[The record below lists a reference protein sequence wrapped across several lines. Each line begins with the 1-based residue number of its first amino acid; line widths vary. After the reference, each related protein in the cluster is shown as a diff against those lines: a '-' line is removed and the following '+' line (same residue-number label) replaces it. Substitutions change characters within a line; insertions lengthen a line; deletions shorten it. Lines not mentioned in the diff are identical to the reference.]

1 MTRFK
6 RAVLGCMLIANLGVY
21 AAFALWVLIDGGL
34 PRLPKIDVAAAAPMG
49 IDTVTPAG
57 EASPA
62 PATPVMPVG
71 SPTPGWTPAPISLAP
86 LPTLGA
92 TTEAE
97 LLVEAS
103 PVPTEIVPTDPAR
116 PTDVPEIAPPQA
128 AEPTLALPASARV
141 TGLVGH
147 RQALPLSCEARSA
160 TDWAAFFGVKMDE
173 MEFVRGLP
181 VSDDPDRG
189 FVGDI
194 NGEWGNLPPEAYGVH
209 AAPVARL
216 LRQYG
221 VRAVSQRYMAWD
233 ALRAEIAAGRPV
245 MVWVTGHVEA
255 GEALVYTAGD
265 GRRTIVARFEHT
277 IIVVGY
283 DEDSVIIVDGANT
296 YRRPLERFLQSWW
309 TLRNMAVTAQA

>member
-6 RAVLGCMLIANLGVY
+6 RAVLGFMLIANLGVY
-21 AAFALWVLIDGGL
+21 SAFALWVLIDGGL
-34 PRLPKIDVAAAAPMG
+34 PRLPKIDVAAAAPIV
-49 IDTVTPAG
+49 IDTEAPPAESSPTP
-57 EASPA
+57 P
-62 PATPVMPVG
+62 PPVMPVA
-71 SPTPGWTPAPISLAP
+71 SPTPGWTPPPISLAP
-86 LPTLGA
+86 LPMLGA
-92 TTEAE
+92 TTEAG

-103 PVPTEIVPTDPAR
+103 PVPSEIVPTDPAR
-116 PTDVPEIAPPQA
+116 PTDVPEVAPTQA
-128 AEPTLALPASARV
+128 AEPTFDLPASARV

-221 VRAVSQRYMAWD
+221 VPAASQRYMAWD

-255 GEALVYTAGD
+255 GEGLVYTAGD

-277 IIVVGY
+277 VIVVGY
-283 DEDSVIIVDGANT
+283 DDDSVIVADGANT
-296 YRRPLERFLQSWW
+296 YRRPLERFLESWGA
-309 TLRNMAVTAQA
+309 LRNMAITGQA